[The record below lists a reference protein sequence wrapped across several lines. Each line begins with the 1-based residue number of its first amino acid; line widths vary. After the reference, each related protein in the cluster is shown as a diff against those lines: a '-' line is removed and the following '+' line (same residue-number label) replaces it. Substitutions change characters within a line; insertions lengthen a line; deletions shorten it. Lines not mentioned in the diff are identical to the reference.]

1 MEAPPRAWVD
11 PRDIR
16 DMFSYR
22 LALLTRINDR
32 QAHNMLVSTYRITL
46 GEWRTLAV
54 VQYLG
59 KPSLRAVARATQ
71 QDEGQLS
78 RYVAGL
84 IKRGLLTKTVS
95 SEDRRSIDLTLTDEA
110 RKLYDE
116 VMMVAWQLNR
126 EMFVDLSEDEQRQLV
141 QLLDKLFRS
150 ITRL

>member
-1 MEAPPRAWVD
+1 
-11 PRDIR
+11 
-16 DMFSYR
+16 
-22 LALLTRINDR
+22 
-32 QAHNMLVSTYRITL
+32 ML
-46 GEWRTLAV
+46 
-54 VQYLG
+54 
-59 KPSLRAVARATQ
+59 ARATQ

-116 VMMVAWQLNR
+116 VMMVAWELNR

>member
-1 MEAPPRAWVD
+1 MEATPPPWVH

-95 SEDRRSIDLTLTDEA
+95 SEDRRSIDLMLTDEA

-116 VMMVAWQLNR
+116 VMMVAWELNR